1 MITASDFVYFG
12 ASKEEAPLL
21 LTAYRAWVQEGN
33 RTLLQALTE
42 AQQVIVANLIEYM
55 RQSYD

>member
-12 ASKEEAPLL
+12 ASKEEAPQLL
-21 LTAYRAWVQEGN
+21 KAYRAWIHEGN
-33 RTLLQALTE
+33 TTLLKALTE
-42 AQQVIVANLIEYM
+42 AQQAIVANLIEYL